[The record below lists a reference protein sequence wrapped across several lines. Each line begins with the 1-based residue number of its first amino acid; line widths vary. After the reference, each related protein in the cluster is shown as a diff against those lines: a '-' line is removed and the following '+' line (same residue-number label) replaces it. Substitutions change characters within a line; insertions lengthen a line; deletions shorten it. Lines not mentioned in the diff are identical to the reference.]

1 MRAALLLGGELPLV
15 CTVTLMQ
22 MMITTPLFPPPPTAT
37 TTNALP
43 ALSYKL
49 RALCKRFS
57 VARGVRLGNSP
68 PPFLAPRNRQ
78 CVPAERGEGSSERE
92 AAPAVREVTG
102 SWQRQTDK
110 QAVRTT
116 VMSEAGEVR
125 KGIPVQR
132 EGGRFLDAA
141 RPGLSPGS

>member
-1 MRAALLLGGELPLV
+1 MHRYFNADDDNDP
-15 CTVTLMQ
+15 TV
-22 MMITTPLFPPPPTAT
+22 PTAS
-37 TTNALP
+37 NSNHNECPSCL
-43 ALSYKL
+43 KL

-68 PPFLAPRNRQ
+68 PPFLPPRNRQ
-78 CVPAERGEGSSERE
+78 CVPAERGEGTSERE

-125 KGIPVQR
+125 KGTPVQR
-132 EGGRFLDAA
+132 EGGRLLDAA